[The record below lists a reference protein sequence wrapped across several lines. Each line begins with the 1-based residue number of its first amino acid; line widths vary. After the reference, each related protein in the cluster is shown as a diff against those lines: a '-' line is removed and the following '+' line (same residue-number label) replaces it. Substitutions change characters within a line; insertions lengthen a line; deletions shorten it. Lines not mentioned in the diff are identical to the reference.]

1 MGNWGLVRRPNT
13 ENLYLLPVDYL
24 KGSLKGKKSSDKNQE
39 QTDEQASDTA
49 HAGDNTSPR
58 QLIFHIANLIPLFR
72 LLTKPLSRIGGKKP
86 TVSRLIPYRWKHPQG
101 PITQREEKQLVWMN
115 DMPEY
120 LLRSMRRDLK
130 KQLVAACQQS
140 HALGAR
146 NGVWNAIEMKEY
158 SSSALLSGLGRLES
172 IKNMESG
179 SVILLEPH
187 QTNGE
192 ESESW
197 PESVTVPRVQRGV
210 PVFDLS
216 VLLSES
222 DLAELRQGVQHFQQS
237 ALFFRPNNTAMMDLM
252 MALWKLKRYMVEDK
266 ELEETA
272 STFK

>member
-13 ENLYLLPVDYL
+13 EDLYLLPVDYL
-24 KGSLKGKKSSDKNQE
+24 KGSLTGEKSSEKNTE
-39 QTDEQASDTA
+39 RTDEQAPNA
-49 HAGDNTSPR
+49 VHARENASSR
-58 QLIFHIANLIPLFR
+58 RLIFHMANLIPLFR
-72 LLTKPLSRIGGKKP
+72 LLVKPLAKIGGKKP

-120 LLRSMRRDLK
+120 LLQSMRRDLK
-130 KQLVAACQQS
+130 KKLVAACQQS

-158 SSSALLSGLGRLES
+158 STSALLSGLGQVGS
-172 IKNMESG
+172 IKNMECG
-179 SVILLEPH
+179 SVIVLEPH

-192 ESESW
+192 STSW
-197 PESVTVPRVQRGV
+197 PDSVTVPQVQRGV

-222 DLAELRQGVQHFQQS
+222 DLAELRKEVQHFQQS
-237 ALFFRPNNTAMMDLM
+237 ALFFRPNNAAMMDLM

-266 ELEETA
+266 ELEEVA
-272 STFK
+272 SAFK